1 MSNIERRYNI
11 GQNVEVRAEGE
22 KKVIRGYAAVFN
34 SFSQD
39 LGGFIERIAPTFFD
53 SVLTDDVR
61 VLKNHDSHY
70 VLGRTSS
77 GTARVFKDER
87 GLAFEYDD
95 PGTSY
100 SNDLAISISR
110 GDISQCS
117 FGFVVRKDQWTK
129 RKDGVM
135 ERTLLECE
143 ALYDVGPV
151 TYPAY
156 TDTSVAARSMTDII
170 EKEKKA
176 FEEATK
182 RDVELAKEILEG
194 QRTIDRLTINSLKTI
209 F

>member
-1 MSNIERRYNI
+1 MSNIERRYHI
-11 GQNVEVRAEGE
+11 GDKVEVRSTDG
-22 KKVIRGYAAVFN
+22 KKVIGGYAAVFN

-39 LGGFIERIAPTFFD
+39 LGGFVEKIAPNFFD
-53 SVLTDDVR
+53 KVMSNDVR

-70 VLGRTSS
+70 VLGRTTS
-77 GTARVFKDER
+77 GTARLKRDDK
-87 GLAFEYDD
+87 GLYFEYDD

-100 SNDLAISISR
+100 SNDLSISIDR

-117 FGFVVRKDQWTK
+117 FGFVVAKDEWIK
-129 RKDGVM
+129 RADGNW

-156 TDTSVAARSMTDII
+156 TDTSVAARNMEEVRKKQ
-170 EKEKKA
+170 EKNEL
-176 FEEATK
+176 TK
-182 RDVELAKEILEG
+182 RDIELAKEVLDA
-194 QRTIDRLTINSLKTI
+194 QRDMDQLTINLLKTI